1 MNSYKN
7 ISLVYDLFTGNVKYK
22 KRTKYLLKLFNR
34 FDRRPT
40 LLLDLACGTGNF
52 SFEFAKRGIDVIG
65 VDMSE
70 DMLSIAMS
78 KNSNNQVMFL
88 NQKGEELELFGT
100 VDGAVC
106 CLDSLNHITD
116 YQTFKTCISKV
127 SLFLEP
133 QRLFIFDVNTPYKH
147 ESVLGNNTFSLK
159 KRGVSCIW
167 TNKFSKEDNMVES
180 TLDITVKNAT
190 YREIIREK
198 AYTNEEI
205 NMALKEAGL
214 ETLAVYEENTFKAP
228 KEKSQRIV
236 FVTRKV

>member
-34 FDRRPT
+34 FDRKPT

>member
-22 KRTKYLLKLFNR
+22 KRTKHLLKLFNR
-34 FDRRPT
+34 FDRKPT